1 MFEMAME
8 GLAVLV
14 ERQVQEV
21 SVKVLALLVGWRK

>member
-14 ERQVQEV
+14 EREVQELL
-21 SVKVLALLVGWRK
+21 VKVLVLLVGWRK